1 MAEPSCGAPV
11 GAGLRRCRPGMMLD
25 ETDEEGA
32 DMRKALLLLGVL
44 GLVIGVVLYLRGRQ
58 GGDLELEY

>member
-1 MAEPSCGAPV
+1 
-11 GAGLRRCRPGMMLD
+11 
-25 ETDEEGA
+25 
-32 DMRKALLLLGVL
+32 MRKALLLLGVL